1 MGLDRSRGAE
11 GMIEEVT
18 ADRDADHLAEEVAR
32 LQAEIAELRLRG
44 SQLDSLAHLDSLSG
58 LPNRRGFMRVLER
71 LIDRVRR
78 YDEQAAVL
86 FVDLDGLKIINDT
99 FGHRAGDE
107 ALVQVSRL
115 LTEGLRK
122 SDLVARIGGDEFGI
136 VLGHA
141 EESNAHETASRLVE
155 MIASCDFRHAGE
167 ALPLSVAIGVGMIRG
182 EDTPEEALARADAE
196 MYRHKAAA

>member
-1 MGLDRSRGAE
+1 MGVDRSRGAE

-18 ADRDADHLAEEVAR
+18 ATRDADGLREEVDR
-32 LQAEIAELRLRG
+32 LQAEVAELRLRV

-58 LPNRRGFMRVLER
+58 LPNRRGFTRVLER

-86 FVDLDGLKIINDT
+86 FVDLDGLKMINDT

-107 ALVQVSRL
+107 ALVQVSRM

-141 EESNAHETASRLVE
+141 DELNANETAARLVDL
-155 MIASCDFRHAGE
+155 IAGCDFRHDGAV
-167 ALPLSVAIGVGMIRG
+167 LPLSVTIGVGMIDG
-182 EDTPEEALARADAE
+182 EDTPEQALDRADAE

>member
-1 MGLDRSRGAE
+1 MGVGRSRGVQ

-18 ADRDADHLAEEVAR
+18 ATRGADGLQEEVNR
-32 LQAEIAELRLRG
+32 LQAEVEQLRERV

-58 LPNRRGFMRVLER
+58 LPNRRGFIRVLER

-86 FVDLDGLKIINDT
+86 FVDLDGLKMINDT

-107 ALVQVSRL
+107 ALVQVSRM

-141 EESNAHETASRLVE
+141 DESNAHETAARLVE
-155 MIASCDFRHAGE
+155 MIAGCDFRHDGQ
-167 ALPLSVAIGVGMIRG
+167 ALPLSVAIGVGMIHG
-182 EDTPEEALARADAE
+182 DDTPEEALARADAE